1 MEKEMLAIAK
11 LKKQRIKI
19 IENIEKK
26 FCLIIGHSI

>member
-1 MEKEMLAIAK
+1 MAK

-26 FCLIIGHSI
+26 FQKEMSELKYN